1 MLRDIG
7 QKIRQLRTQK
17 GIGLN
22 VFADK
27 LGVSSGYLSNLENGK
42 TDTIQLTLLEKIQ
55 DELTIF
61 PNQLIQSLDIDDNVT
76 SRLKRIDSL
85 LRRLHNEDPKQADYL
100 LTMVEKGLDLFLPTN
115 E

>member
-22 VFADK
+22 AFADR
-27 LGVSSGYLSNLENGK
+27 LGVSAGYLSNLENGK

-55 DELTIF
+55 DELSIF
-61 PNQLIQSLDIDDNVT
+61 PNEIIESLDTDDPVNL
-76 SRLKRIDSL
+76 RLKHIDSL
-85 LRRLHNEDPKQADYL
+85 LRRLHNENPKQADYL
-100 LTMVEKGLDLFLPTN
+100 MTMVENGIDVFHTN

>member
-7 QKIRQLRTQK
+7 QKIRQFRTQK

-22 VFADK
+22 AFADK

-55 DELTIF
+55 DELNIF
-61 PNQLIQSLDIDDNVT
+61 PFELIESFEIDENVS
-76 SRLKRIDSL
+76 SRLKRVDSL
-85 LRRLHNEDPKQADYL
+85 LKKLHNENPQQAEYL
-100 LTMVEKGLDLFLPTN
+100 LTIVEKGLDLFHSTKN
-115 E
+115 